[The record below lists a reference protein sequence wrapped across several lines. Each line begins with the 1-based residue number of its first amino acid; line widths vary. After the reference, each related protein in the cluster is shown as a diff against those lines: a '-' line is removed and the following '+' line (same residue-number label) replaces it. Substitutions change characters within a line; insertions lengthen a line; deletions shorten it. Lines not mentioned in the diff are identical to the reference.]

1 MVTWR
6 RRAASHSN
14 KKFHTVPARLRAL
27 LATARIANVPSVVS
41 NVLTGMLLC
50 ILDSCAYSPSLN
62 QQTVLPIVAACC
74 LYVAG
79 NFLNDWYDLDWDQQH
94 RPERAIPSGLFPR
107 HLYLGIAMVL
117 ISAGA
122 SMSCWVSNTVFFT
135 YIIILYFVIAYTLLH
150 KRHAFSIWIMGAC
163 RAGLYALGLG
173 AMSPGFDIL
182 RDFLLSW
189 QGVAMAGMI
198 LIPLLGMLTYIAGIS
213 LLARFESRPVELGS
227 MKWFAALLLL
237 FPVLTHLL
245 PWAALQHLVFPLS
258 ITWLGILGIL
268 PLLGWTLSVVFSHVG
283 VGQKVSRLLA
293 GIALVDLVYSFSMSW
308 AVYTMVGYAPVLC
321 FPAISVL
328 AFFLALLLQKIAPAT

>member
-1 MVTWR
+1 
-6 RRAASHSN
+6 
-14 KKFHTVPARLRAL
+14 
-27 LATARIANVPSVVS
+27 
-41 NVLTGMLLC
+41 
-50 ILDSCAYSPSLN
+50 
-62 QQTVLPIVAACC
+62 
-74 LYVAG
+74 
-79 NFLNDWYDLDWDQQH
+79 
-94 RPERAIPSGLFPR
+94 
-107 HLYLGIAMVL
+107 
-117 ISAGA
+117 
-122 SMSCWVSNTVFFT
+122 
-135 YIIILYFVIAYTLLH
+135 
-150 KRHAFSIWIMGAC
+150 
-163 RAGLYALGLG
+163 
-173 AMSPGFDIL
+173 
-182 RDFLLSW
+182 
-189 QGVAMAGMI
+189 MAGMI

-328 AFFLALLLQKIAPAT
+328 AFVFALLLQKIAPAT

>member
-1 MVTWR
+1 M
-6 RRAASHSN
+6 
-14 KKFHTVPARLRAL
+14 PARLCAL

-79 NFLNDWYDLDWDQQH
+79 NFLNDWFDVDWDQQH

-117 ISAGA
+117 ILAGA
-122 SMSCWVSNTVFFT
+122 SMSWWVNKTVFFT
-135 YIIILYFVIAYTLLH
+135 YMIILSFVIAYTLLH

-173 AMSPGFDIL
+173 AMSPGFGIL
-182 RDFLLSW
+182 RDFLTSWQDW

-237 FPVLTHLL
+237 LPVLTHLL
-245 PWAALQHLVFPLS
+245 PWAAGQYLGFPLS
-258 ITWLGILGIL
+258 ITWMGAFGML
-268 PLLGWTLSVVFSHVG
+268 PLLGWTLYVVCSHTG

-293 GIALVDLVYSFSMSW
+293 GISFVDLVYSFSMSW
-308 AVYTMVGYAPVLC
+308 AVYAMVGYAPVLC
-321 FPAISVL
+321 FPAVSVL
-328 AFFLALLLQKIAPAT
+328 AFFLALLLQKLAPAT